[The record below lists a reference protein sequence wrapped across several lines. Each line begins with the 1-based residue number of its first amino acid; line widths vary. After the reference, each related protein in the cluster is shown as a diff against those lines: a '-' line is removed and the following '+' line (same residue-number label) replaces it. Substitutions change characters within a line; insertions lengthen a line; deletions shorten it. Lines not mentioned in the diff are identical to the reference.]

1 MCTRSRES
9 LKKYRDEI
17 DHTTIIV
24 SAIHIRFLIAYP
36 SFFFFLTLVL
46 SLSLSILF
54 MKLSSKVRRFFLHT
68 SYRHIVSRRISISSI
83 RPDILQFWLTSIL
96 IKLFT
101 NYLKQYKCCR
111 FIFRILHVK
120 SSWELLIHIYY
131 HPPIWLVEPKIILY
145 TSERPFDRL
154 RNVDNFT
161 EIIFDT
167 IFDF

>member
-1 MCTRSRES
+1 MQIQRMG
-9 LKKYRDEI
+9 L
-17 DHTTIIV
+17 H
-24 SAIHIRFLIAYP
+24 
-36 SFFFFLTLVL
+36 
-46 SLSLSILF
+46 LSILCRA
-54 MKLSSKVRRFFLHT
+54 KLERSKALLAVKMFFNYCQPQNT
-68 SYRHIVSRRISISSI
+68 PDDQI

-96 IKLFT
+96 IKLSMK
-101 NYLKQYKCCR
+101 YLKQYKCCR

-145 TSERPFDRL
+145 MSERPFDRL